1 MKIPDLEALTD
12 SRVALRLTQAISEN
26 EITTETY
33 LTDEGYADFQIRNAI
48 EVNMAP
54 SDATE
59 DPIQVDFSWE
69 IISFTEYEAKIQ
81 LYFDFPES
89 VSSSSSDPD
98 NVVVTFWAG
107 DLF

>member
-12 SRVALRLTQAISEN
+12 SRVALRLTQAITEN
-26 EITTETY
+26 EITTESY

-59 DPIQVDFSWE
+59 DPIEVDFSWE
-69 IISFTEYEAKIQ
+69 IISFTEYSAEIQ

>member
-54 SDATE
+54 SDTTE
-59 DPIQVDFSWE
+59 DPI
-69 IISFTEYEAKIQ
+69 
-81 LYFDFPES
+81 
-89 VSSSSSDPD
+89 
-98 NVVVTFWAG
+98 
-107 DLF
+107 